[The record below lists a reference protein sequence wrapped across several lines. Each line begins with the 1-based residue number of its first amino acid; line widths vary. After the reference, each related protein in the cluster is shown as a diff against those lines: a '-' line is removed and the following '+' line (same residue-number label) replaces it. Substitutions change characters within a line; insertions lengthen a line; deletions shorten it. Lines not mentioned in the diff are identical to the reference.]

1 MKAIRLG
8 TLFLLLSNSAFAL
21 NDLGSLDD
29 ARKNH
34 PAIFVS
40 GNVLEYTI
48 NKINGY
54 VYNGEA
60 KQMFE
65 GVGRNG
71 DAQLYRKAELDAK
84 ANLCKFLTKNDT
96 TLSVQM
102 SGSRKL
108 YEFVEGK
115 MRRVILFVAKQDV
128 SVIKKEVGVFPR
140 RADDRKK
147 TIETTPPASIAQCND
162 ALTNSAAQKKDPE
175 IVAVVAKDRLAECLE
190 RIAKDHTDCIAMS
203 MAAEIYS
210 SRGATSDARNLYA
223 KIVDRVAAD
232 ESMDKEYAASLLLA
246 AAEFEQ
252 KAGNGE
258 LALKYYRLIIR
269 CDGLRRWRLTEEIE
283 EANKNISLLLLKA
296 F

>member
-1 MKAIRLG
+1 MKATHLG
-8 TLFLLLSNSAFAL
+8 TLLLLLSNSAFAL

-48 NKINGY
+48 NKVNGY
-54 VYNGEA
+54 VYNGDA

-65 GVGRNG
+65 GSGRNG

-115 MRRVILFVAKQDV
+115 MRRVVLFVAKQDV
-128 SVIKKEVGVFPR
+128 SVIKKEVEICQR
-140 RADDRKK
+140 RADDDK
-147 TIETTPPASIAQCND
+147 TSVTTPLTPIAQCND
-162 ALTNSAAQKKDPE
+162 AITNSVAQKKDPE
-175 IVAVVAKDRLAECLE
+175 TVAVVAKDRLAECLE
-190 RIAKDHTDCIAMS
+190 RIAKDPTDCIAMS

-223 KIVDRVAAD
+223 KVVDRVVAD
-232 ESMDKEYAASLLLA
+232 EGMDKEFAASLLLA
-246 AAEFEQ
+246 AAKFEQ

-283 EANKNISLLLLKA
+283 EANKNISQLLLKA